1 MKKILLAS
9 TALVASAGFAAAEVK
24 VGGDGYFGA
33 GYGTYGDMGVFD
45 TTVLDSNGNTEDRDY
60 GFVYDLDID
69 FTISGESDSGLTFG
83 GKGDLDDMG
92 QGQSQGARGWEAEL
106 FVSGD
111 FGTLR
116 MGDISGGTEQVIG
129 DLAGV
134 GLTGLGDGNEFLFL
148 LDATATNGPTARYD
162 YTYEG
167 LLLSFGM
174 NDDEGYAIGV
184 GYDGGIWNV
193 GLGYESIKSGTTVT
207 VVSDD
212 SAFDASNIIVD
223 SNGNPL
229 GAAFTT
235 TDDASQVIGTVG
247 LAIAG
252 FDLKATYGDLDFNE
266 ATVDGAK
273 QYGVSAGYGFDAF
286 SVAAFWRR
294 VEVEGAGAVS
304 DSDNDIYGLGVAYD
318 LGGGLALEA
327 GVAQFDYDNATEKL
341 TVADFGISFDF

>member
-33 GYGTYGDMGVFD
+33 GYGTYGDDGVFN

-111 FGTLR
+111 FGRLA

-129 DLAGV
+129 DLHGV
-134 GLTGLGDGNEFLFL
+134 GLTGLGDANEFLFL

-162 YTYEG
+162 YAWEG

-174 NDDEGYAIGV
+174 NDDEGYAIGA

-193 GLGYESIKSGTTVT
+193 GLGYESIKSGTD
-207 VVSDD
+207 VVLVDND
-212 SAFDASNIIVD
+212 SGFDASNFIVD

-229 GAAFTT
+229 GAGFTT
-235 TDDASQVIGTVG
+235 TDDASQVIGAVG
-247 LAIAG
+247 LSIAG
-252 FDLKATYGDLDFNE
+252 FDLKAIYGDMDFDE
-266 ATVDGAK
+266 ATVEGAK

-286 SVAAFWRR
+286 SVAAYWRR
-294 VEVEGAGAVS
+294 IEVENKGAA
-304 DSDNDIYGLGVAYD
+304 DTDNDIYGLGAAYD
-318 LGGGLALEA
+318 LGGGLALKA